1 MDPKLAPRQQ
11 AAGDEQEIDLLEL
24 AKVIWKKI
32 WIVVLGFIVGAVL
45 SFVVTRFFMTPQYK
59 ATSSIYIFSKST
71 SITSLTD
78 IQIGSNLT
86 ADFRY
91 IAVQRDVIES
101 VSKELGLNM
110 TYDQL
115 SSAVSVTNPSSTHIL
130 EISAV
135 NPSPVVAANIA
146 NSLADRVRD
155 SIADIMN
162 TDRPSVIQRAVV
174 PDKKFSPSTTKNT
187 MIGALV
193 GAILMIGIITVQYLL
208 DDTIK
213 TDEDVRKYL
222 QLDTLAQIPYVKG
235 LDEKNKGNAG
245 LLAAAARKTSSNG
258 STRESR
264 RRAAE

>member
-1 MDPKLAPRQQ
+1 MDKDLTVRQQ
-11 AAGDEQEIDLLEL
+11 RTDDEQEIDLLEL
-24 AKVIWKKI
+24 AGVIWKKI
-32 WIVVLGFIVGAVL
+32 WIVAIGFIVGAIL
-45 SFVVTRFFMTPQYK
+45 TFVVTKFFITPQYK

-101 VSKELGLNM
+101 VIDELSLD
-110 TYDQL
+110 TTFEQL
-115 SSAVSVTNPSSTHIL
+115 SSSISVTNPSSTHIL

-146 NSLADRVRD
+146 NSLSDRVRD
-155 SIADIMN
+155 SIADIMS

-174 PDKKFSPSTTKNT
+174 PTKKYSPSTTKNT

-193 GAILMIGIITVQYLL
+193 GAILMIGIITVQFLT

-235 LDEKNKGNAG
+235 MDEKNKP
-245 LLAAAARKTSSNG
+245 ARTVKK
-258 STRESR
+258 RV
-264 RRAAE
+264 AK

>member
-1 MDPKLAPRQQ
+1 MDKDLTVRQQ
-11 AAGDEQEIDLLEL
+11 RTDDEQEIDLLEL
-24 AKVIWKKI
+24 AGVIWKKI
-32 WIVVLGFIVGAVL
+32 WIVAIGFIVGAIL
-45 SFVVTRFFMTPQYK
+45 TFVVTKFFITPQYK

-101 VSKELGLNM
+101 VIDELSLD
-110 TYDQL
+110 TTFEQL
-115 SSAVSVTNPSSTHIL
+115 SSSISVTNPSSTHIL

-146 NSLADRVRD
+146 NSLSDRVRD
-155 SIADIMN
+155 SIADIMS

-174 PDKKFSPSTTKNT
+174 PTKKYSPSTTRNT

-193 GAILMIGIITVQYLL
+193 GAILMIGIITVQFLT

-235 LDEKNKGNAG
+235 MDEKNKP
-245 LLAAAARKTSSNG
+245 ARTVKK
-258 STRESR
+258 RV
-264 RRAAE
+264 AK

>member
-1 MDPKLAPRQQ
+1 MDPNQ
-11 AAGDEQEIDLLEL
+11 AIRPQTNSDEQEIDLLEL
-24 AKVIWKKI
+24 ARVIWKKI
-32 WIVVLGFIVGAVL
+32 WLVAAGFIVCAVL
-45 SFVVTRFFMTPQYK
+45 TFVVTKFFVTPQYK

-86 ADFRY
+86 SDFRY
-91 IAVQRDVIES
+91 IAVQRDVMEN
-101 VSKELGLNM
+101 VSKELGLDL
-110 TYDQL
+110 TFEQL
-115 SSAVSVTNPSSTHIL
+115 SSSVSVTNPTGTHIL
-130 EISAV
+130 EISAT

-146 NSLADRVRD
+146 NSLSDKVRD

-174 PDKKFSPSTTKNT
+174 PTKKASPSTTKNT

-193 GAILMIGIITVQYLL
+193 GAIIMIGIITVQYLL

-213 TDEDVRKYL
+213 SDEDVRKYL

-235 LDEKNKGNAG
+235 MDAQV
-245 LLAAAARKTSSNG
+245 KTKHNRNTSRSSG
-258 STRESR
+258 TSR
-264 RRAAE
+264 RSAKAK

>member
-1 MDPKLAPRQQ
+1 MDPNQTLRPQNNT
-11 AAGDEQEIDLLEL
+11 DEQEIDLLEL
-24 AKVIWKKI
+24 ARVIWKKI
-32 WIVVLGFIVGAVL
+32 WLVAIGFIVCAVL
-45 SFVVTRFFMTPQYK
+45 TFVVTKFFITPQYK

-86 ADFRY
+86 SDFRY
-91 IAVQRDVIES
+91 IAIQRDVIES
-101 VSKELGLNM
+101 VSEELGLDL
-110 TYDQL
+110 TFEQL
-115 SSAVSVTNPSSTHIL
+115 SSAVSVTNPSGTHIL
-130 EISAV
+130 EISAT
-135 NPSPVVAANIA
+135 NPSNVVAANIA
-146 NSLADRVRD
+146 NSLADKVRD

-193 GAILMIGIITVQYLL
+193 GAIIMIALITVKYLL

-235 LDEKNKGNAG
+235 MDIQTKSKHTRTTAK
-245 LLAAAARKTSSNG
+245 AAAK
-258 STRESR
+258 
-264 RRAAE
+264 